1 MGRETWLRVEVLG
14 PIRVSDGEGRDVTP
28 DGSLQRRLLALLI
41 LQRGRVV
48 SADAAIEALWP
59 ERRPGD
65 PVGALQTHISRLR
78 RGLPAGF
85 VESTA
90 AGYYIAPD
98 RLDVD
103 ADRLVDAVHRAV
115 DAEDGEAQATIDA
128 ILERW
133 QGPAY
138 PELAD
143 VDAGRAEAMSLAELR
158 IRAAETRAERRLA
171 AGMTDGLVAELAAL
185 ADDEPLRERPR
196 ELLMSA
202 LAASGRHAEALR
214 VYDDFRRRLAEELGI
229 APSPALSAQHA
240 ELLGGVDGTTWKPA
254 RRLPLAVTSL
264 EGRTTTIEEII
275 ALAEAR
281 RLLTLIGPGGVG
293 KTRLLVETG
302 LRLQARRPDRPV
314 VMCELAAASE
324 DSAVDVVAAA
334 LTIDRR
340 AGEMLAD
347 RLTAVLADTEVVL
360 LLDNC
365 EHVLDPIADV
375 VDRLLVACPNVS
387 LIATSRERLRV
398 SGEQLYV
405 VPALPTSADGPAVHL
420 FVDRARAVNPQ
431 FDPDPAERASIA
443 EIVRRLDGLPL
454 AIELAAAR
462 LRTLDV
468 DEVATGLDRRFELL
482 SAGARTS
489 TRHGSLAAAVSWS
502 YELLDS
508 ELRRSFADLSVFAG
522 PFTVEDAAAVCGIDV
537 RRAATVLD
545 QLAERSLMVRV
556 GRRFALLETLRAF
569 GVERLLVNGRAEEA
583 GGRHARHYVGWIED
597 PERRRLESEHVL
609 AEIDAVLPELRVALG
624 WLLDRDEV
632 ELGGRLVVA
641 LANYGLLR
649 LRLEVLSWAERV
661 VAADTE
667 DRSPLAS
674 QVWAVAS
681 YASWVG
687 GDVTEAGVRSGRAVS
702 IGEGAGEVSAIVD
715 VVRGNHALFEG
726 QLADAVA
733 WYRRAVAAASDDPVE
748 LLIARATELLALAYA
763 GDDAASRQA
772 SALLADVGDARTPPA
787 AYAWYCAGE
796 AELGTDVEQARL
808 RLVRAVELAELTGAS
823 FVAGIAGASKAS
835 IEARLG
841 DPFVAAE
848 DYRRLIAHWRRAGM
862 WSTQWTMLRSIAIL
876 LTRLGR
882 PHDAALLTGSVSATA
897 AGHRIFGADEAALA
911 ELRGTL
917 REALGDDTYEM
928 ALSEG
933 ARLDGEAAIE
943 LALRALP

>member
-1 MGRETWLRVEVLG
+1 MGRETLRVEVLG
-14 PIRVSDGEGRDVTP
+14 PIRVSDGEGRDFTP
-28 DGSLQRRLLALLI
+28 EGSLQRRLLALLV
-41 LQRGRVV
+41 LHRGRVV
-48 SADAAIEALWP
+48 SADTAIEALWP
-59 ERRPGD
+59 GRRPGD
-65 PVGALQTHISRLR
+65 PGGALQTHISRLR
-78 RGLPAGF
+78 RRLPAGF
-85 VESTA
+85 VESTGS
-90 AGYYIAPD
+90 GYYLAPD
-98 RLDVD
+98 HLDVD
-103 ADRLVDAVHRAV
+103 ADRLADAVHRAV
-115 DAEDGEAQATIDA
+115 DVENGEALATIDH

-143 VDAGRAEAMSLAELR
+143 VDAGRAEAMALAELR
-158 IRAAETRAERRLA
+158 IRAAESRAQRRLA
-171 AGMTDGLVAELAAL
+171 TGVTDGLVAELAAL
-185 ADDEPLRERPR
+185 VDDESLRERPR

-202 LAASGRHAEALR
+202 LAATGRHAEALR

-229 APSPALSAQHA
+229 APSPALSALHA
-240 ELLGGVDGTTWKPA
+240 ELLGGFDGTSWKPA
-254 RRLPLAVTSL
+254 RRLALAVTSL
-264 EGRTTTIEEII
+264 EGRDTTLEEII
-275 ALAEAR
+275 ALAEER

-293 KTRLLVETG
+293 KTRLLVEIG
-302 LRLQARRPDRPV
+302 HRLQAGRPDRPV

-324 DSAVDVVAAA
+324 ESAVDVVAAA

-340 AGEMLAD
+340 AGELLAD
-347 RLTAVLADTEVVL
+347 RLPAVLAETEVVL

-365 EHVLDPIADV
+365 EHVLDPIADL
-375 VDRLLVACPNVS
+375 VDRLLAACPNVS

-405 VPALPTSADGPAVHL
+405 VPALPTSDDGPAVQL
-420 FVDRARAVNPQ
+420 FVERARAVNPQ

-443 EIVRRLDGLPL
+443 EIARRLDGLPL

-502 YELLDS
+502 YELLDA
-508 ELRRSFADLSVFAG
+508 EMRRSFADLSVFAG

-556 GRRFALLETLRAF
+556 GGRRFALLETLRAF
-569 GVERLLVNGRAEEA
+569 GVERLLVDGRAEVAER
-583 GGRHARHYVGWIED
+583 RHARHYVAWIED
-597 PERRRLESEHVL
+597 PERRRLDSEHVL
-609 AEIDAVLPELRVALG
+609 TEVDAALPELRVALG
-624 WLLDRDEV
+624 WLLDRGEV
-632 ELGGRLVVA
+632 EFAGRLVVA
-641 LANYGLLR
+641 LANYGVFR
-649 LRLEVLSWAERV
+649 LRLEVLAWAERV
-661 VAADTE
+661 VAADIE
-667 DRSPLAS
+667 DRSPLAA

-687 GDVTEAGVRSGRAVS
+687 GDVTETGVRSGRAVS
-702 IGEGAGEVSAIVD
+702 IAEGAGEVPAIVA

-726 QLADAVA
+726 RLADAVA
-733 WYRRAVAAASDDPVE
+733 WYRRAATAASDDPVE
-748 LLIARATELLALAYA
+748 LLVARATELLALAYA
-763 GDDAASRQA
+763 GDGAASRQA
-772 SALLADVGDARTPPA
+772 SALLADVGEAGTAPA

-796 AELGTDVEQARL
+796 AELGTDVDRARL
-808 RLVRAVELAELTGAS
+808 RLARAVELAELTGAS
-823 FVAGIAGASKAS
+823 FVTGIAETSRAS

-841 DPFVAAE
+841 DPLVAAE

-862 WSTQWTMLRSIAIL
+862 WSTQWTMLRSIAVL

-882 PHDAALLTGSVSATA
+882 PHDAALLAGSVLATQ

-911 ELRGTL
+911 ELGCAL
-917 REALGDDTYEM
+917 RETLGDDTYEA
-928 ALSEG
+928 ALADG
-933 ARLDGEAAIE
+933 AELDGEAAVE